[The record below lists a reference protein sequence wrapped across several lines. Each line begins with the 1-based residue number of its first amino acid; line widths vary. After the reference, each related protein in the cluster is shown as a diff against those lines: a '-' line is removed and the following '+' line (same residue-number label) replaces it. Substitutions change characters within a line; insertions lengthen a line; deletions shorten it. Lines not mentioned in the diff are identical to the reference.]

1 MKLGTNDH
9 VLMTP
14 QQDAKPRSS
23 LMHCFPAALV
33 AICTLTMAQNL
44 VRGWGVAGRG
54 EVMETFFFK
63 SLYLQISSERNK
75 LILTWKI
82 LKLAPKTSIYFM

>member
-33 AICTLTMAQNL
+33 AICTLTMAD
-44 VRGWGVAGRG
+44 R
-54 EVMETFFFK
+54 K
-63 SLYLQISSERNK
+63 SVV
-75 LILTWKI
+75 
-82 LKLAPKTSIYFM
+82 